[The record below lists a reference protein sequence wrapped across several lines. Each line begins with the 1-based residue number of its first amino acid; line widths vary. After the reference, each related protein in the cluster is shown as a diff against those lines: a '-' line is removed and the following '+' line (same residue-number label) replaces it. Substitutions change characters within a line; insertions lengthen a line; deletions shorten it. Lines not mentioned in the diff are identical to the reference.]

1 MHFMTRDE
9 ASTRMLVSAS
19 HRRRT
24 ENRPAA
30 EGPAAKQQAGL
41 GVLSDNAPLHKSI
54 ARLHAELSPPDS
66 SLMANVSAS
75 AAVPC
80 NMEMM
85 CG

>member
-19 HRRRT
+19 LRRRT
-24 ENRPAA
+24 KNRPA

-54 ARLHAELSPPDS
+54 ARLHGTIPA
-66 SLMANVSAS
+66 
-75 AAVPC
+75 
-80 NMEMM
+80 
-85 CG
+85 G